1 MIPRQKLY
9 TLSRSKPFLLKTCAI
24 ILAASALVALGISF
38 APSRKIDFQNI
49 VSPALGGIEPQGSRL
64 IDQVRSAVTHP
75 DATSKEIA
83 TTIRALD
90 AFVLAYYYT
99 LATAA
104 PGTASAQA
112 ASDYL
117 EDFDLANL
125 LDLLSEAPLDT
136 SQRPLFE
143 AWTKVLFSKSTSPE
157 FEDGLAYLETHANM
171 KPPVRFANEFLGDHY
186 FNKDKFGQAANHYYA
201 ESLLTNEP
209 YARDRWISLLLSLE
223 RTDELRA
230 ALDDPAIRESLSPR
244 QWMTLAL
251 VEKDWKLL
259 ARSIIQLDYSR
270 AIGAEWCLAVLACSI
285 WFIILSQFARVTWLR
300 LLIYVLAVLAGV
312 CSATATLFAV
322 YLQEEFGGLTQGGNW
337 IEHTIY
343 FIVGVGVR
351 EEVIK
356 LIFFLP
362 FLPYL
367 LIRRQ
372 HAEALVTAACVGL
385 GFALQEN
392 IGYYERSDASNAI
405 GRFITANFLHL
416 SLTGL
421 LGYALYKMGCHFKR
435 YWEEFV
441 GTFIFVVVV
450 HGAYDAFLVVPEL
463 QEYSL
468 LAIILFVVIA
478 YRFFDVVES
487 VREHRRLT
495 ISPLAVFLIGFSILV
510 GVSMNYVALE
520 SPLRA
525 TILAVGYALVSSAPI
540 AFVYIKRFREE

>member
-1 MIPRQKLY
+1 MIPRQRLY
-9 TLSRSKPFLLKTCAI
+9 ALSRSKPFLLRTCGI
-24 ILAASALVALGISF
+24 ILAALALIALGISL
-38 APSRKIDFQNI
+38 APARKIDFQN
-49 VSPALGGIEPQGSRL
+49 VASSALGGITPQGSRL
-64 IDQVRSAVTHP
+64 IDQVRAAVTNP
-75 DATSKEIA
+75 DATPREIA

-99 LATAA
+99 LATTPIGSSAA
-104 PGTASAQA
+104 RPQA
-112 ASDYL
+112 DYL
-117 EDFDLANL
+117 EDFNLANL
-125 LDLLSEAPLDT
+125 LDLLADAPLDT
-136 SQRPLFE
+136 SQRPLFM
-143 AWTKVLFSKSTSPE
+143 AWVKVLFAEPNSDE
-157 FEDGLAYLETHANM
+157 FQDGLAYLKTHAKM
-171 KPPVRFANEFLGDHY
+171 TPPVPFANEFLGDYFFNQDDFGTAADHY
-186 FNKDKFGQAANHYYA
+186 RD
-201 ESLLTNEP
+201 ESRLTNDP
-209 YARDRWISLLLSLE
+209 HARERWISLLLSLQ
-223 RTDELRA
+223 RTDELRTA
-230 ALDDPAIRESLSPR
+230 IEDPAVRDSLTPR
-244 QWMTLAL
+244 QWMALAI

-259 ARSIIQLDYSR
+259 ARSIIKLDFSR
-270 AIGAEWCLAVLACSI
+270 AIGAEWCLAVLACSV
-285 WFIILSQFARVTWLR
+285 WFIILSQFTRFSWPR
-300 LLIYVLAVLAGV
+300 LLIYFLAVVAGV

-337 IEHTIY
+337 IQHTLY

-362 FLPYL
+362 FLPVL
-367 LIRRQ
+367 LIRRH

-421 LGYALYKMGCHFKR
+421 LGYATYKMGCQLKR

-441 GTFIFVVVV
+441 GTFIFVVIV
-450 HGAYDAFLVVPEL
+450 HGVYDAFLVVPEL
-463 QEYSL
+463 QEFSL

-487 VREHRRLT
+487 VRDHRQL
-495 ISPLAVFLIGFSILV
+495 IVSPLAVFLVGFSILI
-510 GVSMNYVALE
+510 GVAMNYVALE
-520 SPLRA
+520 STFRA

-540 AFVYIKRFREE
+540 AFVYINRFRDE